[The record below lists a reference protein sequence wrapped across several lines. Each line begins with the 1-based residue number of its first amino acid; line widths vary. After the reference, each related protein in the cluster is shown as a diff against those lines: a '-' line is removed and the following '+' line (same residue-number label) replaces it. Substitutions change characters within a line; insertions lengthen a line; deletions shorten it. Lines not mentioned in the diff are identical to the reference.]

1 MPASPYKNGM
11 KKIIPFIVVLLWIT
25 IANAQNYG
33 EIHGRIIDYVTKES
47 LPYATVSTHYG
58 DQLLGTTSD
67 EDGRFKLKPLQPG
80 KYAIQINYLGF
91 TPKTIFDIEVTPG
104 KIYFM
109 KDVEISSNNELPL
122 FVITGIKLMDIDEPN
137 TIVIKAAQLK
147 HNVLLKNPSK
157 LIGSIT
163 PELKTDE
170 NGQFIVRG
178 SRAGSSVTYVDGM
191 KITGGLGNLPGSSIK
206 TISVYTGGIPAKYGD
221 VTGGV
226 VVIETKS
233 YFDYF
238 YENNSR

>member
-1 MPASPYKNGM
+1 M
-11 KKIIPFIVVLLWIT
+11 KKLIPFILVLLSTTLAI
-25 IANAQNYG
+25 AQNYG
-33 EIHGRIIDYVTKES
+33 GIHGRIIDYATKES
-47 LPYATVSTHYG
+47 LPFSTVSTHYG
-58 DQLLGTTSD
+58 DQLIGTTAD

-80 KYAIQINYLGF
+80 KYALQINYLGY
-91 TPKTIFDIEVTPG
+91 TPKTILDVEVTSG
-104 KIYFM
+104 KIYFLN
-109 KDVEISSNNELPL
+109 DVEISSNNELPSI
-122 FVITGIKLMDIDEPN
+122 VITGIKLIDIDEPN
-137 TIVIKAAQLK
+137 TIVMKAAQLK
-147 HNVLLKNPSK
+147 HNALLKNPAK

-178 SRAGSSVTYVDGM
+178 SRPGATATYIDGM
-191 KITGGLGNLPGSSIK
+191 KLTGGLGSIPGSSIK